1 VPEDPQV
8 TTGPDPGL
16 RRREPAAAPPA
27 AAPPAIAPTAAIAA
41 TAAAPTGRAPLRVS
55 LDLDEITGQI
65 LDATVPGFAD
75 AAAVF
80 ALEQLM
86 ASGERGRPD
95 GEVVVRRLGIRFAD
109 GQIPGTDVI
118 FPAGEVVAFGPGTPC
133 GGCVTTGHAA
143 VFAEPDGKTAE
154 RVASRPGGREILS
167 RCSSFL
173 AAPLTSPGGPTG
185 LLTFARTAVTG
196 AFSDDDA
203 ATAASLAARVC
214 DGIADACL
222 FQRHQRTAEALQR
235 GLLTGDP
242 VVPANI
248 EVAPRCLPASGQMI
262 GGDWFD
268 IIPLPDGRTGVVV
281 GDAMGHGPEAA
292 AVMAQLRAAA
302 HALADLDL
310 APAEVLR
317 RLERT
322 AATLNNAAFATIATC
337 LYAVIDP
344 AAGCATVAA
353 AGHPPPVVALP
364 DGTTRVPDLPPGLP
378 LGLGADVFGQV
389 HLPVPPGAV
398 LALFTDGLVETRTQ
412 TADDG
417 LPALRRA
424 LAGPR
429 GPLPAMCDAVLAALA
444 GHGED
449 DTTLV
454 LARIPPSKTPRT
466 PPSVQL

>member
-1 VPEDPQV
+1 MQEDPHV
-8 TTGPDPGL
+8 RTGPDPGV
-16 RRREPAAAPPA
+16 RRGEPPA
-27 AAPPAIAPTAAIAA
+27 AAPGDS
-41 TAAAPTGRAPLRVS
+41 AAPARAPVRVS

-75 AAAVF
+75 AGAVF
-80 ALEQLM
+80 ALERLI
-86 ASGERGRPD
+86 ASGERGRGD
-95 GEVVVRRLGIRFAD
+95 GGVVARRLGIRFAG
-109 GQIPGTDVI
+109 GQVHGPDIV
-118 FPAGEVVAFGPGTPC
+118 FPAGEVVAFGPGSPYA
-133 GGCVTTGHAA
+133 GCVATGRAA
-143 VFAEPDGKTAE
+143 VFPEPDGKTAE

-173 AAPLTSPGGPTG
+173 AAPMTSHAGPTG
-185 LLTFARTAVTG
+185 LLTFARTAVTR

-203 ATAASLAARVC
+203 ATAARLAERVC

-222 FQRHQRTAEALQR
+222 FLRHQRTAEALQR

-242 VVPANI
+242 VVPAGI
-248 EVAPRCLPASGQMI
+248 EVAPRCLPASGQII

-268 IIPLPDGRTGVVV
+268 IIALPGGRTGVVV

-322 AATLNNAAFATIATC
+322 AATLKIAAFATIATC

-344 AAGCATVAA
+344 AAGWVIVAG

-364 DGTTRVPDLPPGLP
+364 DGTTRVLDLPAGLP

-389 HLPVPPGAV
+389 HLPLPPGAV

-412 TADDG
+412 TADEG
-417 LPALRRA
+417 LRALRCA
-424 LAGPR
+424 LAGQQ
-429 GPLPAMCDAVLAALA
+429 GPLPAVCDTVLASL
-444 GHGED
+444 GHHGED

-454 LARIPPSKTPRT
+454 LARVPAGQTART